1 MLFLHTKKGQYLF
14 TKNILFLFVSLLLI
28 ISVLSAFWIGQY
40 PITFDEYIEVIYY
53 WLGLEQT
60 PEILKTSES
69 ISMILQEIRLPRIL
83 GAIIVGASLSV
94 SGAVFQGMFV
104 NPLVSPSILGVLSG
118 ASFGAALG
126 MLLGESF
133 LFIQF
138 TAFLFGFIAVFLALM
153 IGKTYGN
160 GNGLLML
167 VLGGV
172 ISSSLFGAFLS
183 LIKYMADPYNTLP
196 SIVYWLMGSL
206 SAVTLESV
214 GLIFPWVFISTLILM
229 LFGKH
234 LNLMSLGEDDALSL
248 GVDVKKVRLLM
259 IILATLLS
267 TLSVMLAGIIGW
279 IGLVIP
285 HIARFLIGSN
295 HIKLIPFSAILGATF
310 LVIVDTISRMVSQT
324 EIPLGIITS
333 LVGIPVFILVL
344 RYNFKRDQA

>member
-1 MLFLHTKKGQYLF
+1 MYCFLY
-14 TKNILFLFVSLLLI
+14 VSLLLVL
-28 ISVLSAFWIGQY
+28 SVLIAFWVGQY
-40 PITFDEYIEVIYY
+40 PITFDEYVEVLYY
-53 WLGLEQT
+53 WLGIEQT
-60 PEILKTSES
+60 PEVLKTSES

-83 GAIIVGASLSV
+83 AAILVGASLSI

-126 MLLGESF
+126 MLFGQSYLV
-133 LFIQF
+133 IQF
-138 TAFLFGFIAVFLALM
+138 TAFIFGFIAVFLALM

-172 ISSSLFGAFLS
+172 ISSSLFSAFLS

-214 GLIFPWVFISTLILM
+214 GLIFPWVLISTLILM

-234 LNLMSLGEDDALSL
+234 LNLMSLGEEDALSL
-248 GVDVKKVRLLM
+248 GVDIKKVRLLM

-285 HIARFLIGSN
+285 HIARFLIGSD

-310 LVIVDTISRMVSQT
+310 LVIVDTVSRTISQT

-333 LVGIPVFILVL
+333 LVGIPVFIFVL

>member
-1 MLFLHTKKGQYLF
+1 MYTKI
-14 TKNILFLFVSLLLI
+14 NLLL
-28 ISVLSAFWIGQY
+28 LSIFILTFSIFIAFWIGQY
-40 PITFDEYIEVIYY
+40 PISFIEYMDVIDY
-53 WLGLEQT
+53 WLGIEQS
-60 PEILKTSES
+60 SEVFKNSQS

-83 GAIIVGASLSV
+83 AAVLVGASLSI

-126 MLLGESF
+126 MLLGESIF
-133 LFIQF
+133 FIHF
-138 TAFLFGFIAVFLALM
+138 TAFIFGFIAVFLALM
-153 IGKTYGN
+153 IGKTYSIGN
-160 GNGLLML
+160 NLLML

-214 GLIFPWVFISTLILM
+214 GLIFPWVLISTIILM
-229 LFGKH
+229 FFGKH
-234 LNLMSLGEDDALSL
+234 LNLMSLGEDDAISL
-248 GVDVKKVRLLM
+248 GVDVKKVRFFM

-279 IGLVIP
+279 VGLVIP

-295 HIKLIPFSAILGATF
+295 HIVLIPFSAILGGAF
-310 LVIVDTISRMVSQT
+310 LVIVDTISRTVSQT

-333 LVGIPVFILVL
+333 LVGIPVFIFVL
-344 RYNFKRDQA
+344 RYNFKRNNV

>member
-1 MLFLHTKKGQYLF
+1 MLRYIK
-14 TKNILFLFVSLLLI
+14 LL
-28 ISVLSAFWIGQY
+28 
-40 PITFDEYIEVIYY
+40 
-53 WLGLEQT
+53 
-60 PEILKTSES
+60 KS
-69 ISMILQEIRLPRIL
+69 ISMIYKRLDCLRIL

-126 MLLGESF
+126 MLLGESM

-153 IGKTYGN
+153 IGKTYATGN
-160 GNGLLML
+160 SLLML

-172 ISSSLFGAFLS
+172 ISSSLFAALLS

-206 SAVTLESV
+206 SSVTLEAV
-214 GLIFPWVFISTLILM
+214 GLIFPWILISTLL
-229 LFGKH
+229 LVFFGKH
-234 LNLMSLGEDDALSL
+234 LNLMSLGEEDALSL
-248 GVDVKKVRLLM
+248 GVDVKKVRFLM

-279 IGLVIP
+279 VGLVIP
-285 HIARFLIGSN
+285 HIARFIIGSN
-295 HIKLIPFSAILGATF
+295 HITLIPFCAILGVYF
-310 LVIVDTISRMVSQT
+310 FS
-324 EIPLGIITS
+324 
-333 LVGIPVFILVL
+333 
-344 RYNFKRDQA
+344 NC

>member
-1 MLFLHTKKGQYLF
+1 MFS
-14 TKNILFLFVSLLLI
+14 KNFLFILVSILLVT
-28 ISVLSAFWIGQY
+28 SVLVAFWVGQY
-40 PITFDEYIEVIYY
+40 PITFDEYMDVINY
-53 WLGLEQT
+53 WLGVEQT
-60 PEILKTSES
+60 PTIFKTSES

-83 GAIIVGASLSV
+83 AAIMVGAALSV

-126 MLLGESF
+126 MLLGESL
-133 LFIQF
+133 LFIQL
-138 TAFLFGFIAVFLALM
+138 TAFVFGFIAVFLALM
-153 IGKTYGN
+153 IGKTYAN
-160 GNGLLML
+160 GNSLLML

-172 ISSSLFGAFLS
+172 ISSSLFSALLS

-206 SAVTLESV
+206 SSVTLESV
-214 GLIFPWVFISTLILM
+214 GLIFPWVFVSTLLLV

-248 GVDVKKVRLLM
+248 GVDVRKVRFLM

-279 IGLVIP
+279 VGLVIP

-295 HIKLIPFSAILGATF
+295 HIALIPFCAILGGTF
-310 LVIVDTISRMVSQT
+310 LVIVDTLSRTISQT

-333 LVGIPVFILVL
+333 LVGIPVFIFVL
-344 RYNFKRDQA
+344 RYNLKRDQV

>member
-1 MLFLHTKKGQYLF
+1 LF
-14 TKNILFLFVSLLLI
+14 TKNILFVFVSILLAV
-28 ISVLSAFWIGQY
+28 SVLMAFWIGQY
-40 PITFDEYIEVIYY
+40 PITFDEYIQVIYY

-60 PEILKTSES
+60 PDVLKTSES

-83 GAIIVGASLSV
+83 GAILVGASLSV

-138 TAFLFGFIAVFLALM
+138 TAFLFGFVAVFLSLM
-153 IGKTYGN
+153 IGKTYAN

-183 LIKYMADPYNTLP
+183 LIKYIADPYNTLP

-206 SAVTLESV
+206 SAVTLEAV
-214 GLIFPWVFISTLILM
+214 GLIFPWILVSTVILM
-229 LFGKH
+229 IFGKH

-248 GVDVKKVRLLM
+248 GVDVKKVRFLM

-333 LVGIPVFILVL
+333 LVGIPVFIFVL
-344 RYNFKRDQA
+344 RYNFKRDAA

>member
-1 MLFLHTKKGQYLF
+1 MFSKNLLFIGVF
-14 TKNILFLFVSLLLI
+14 SLFVT
-28 ISVLSAFWIGQY
+28 SVFLSFWVGQY
-40 PITFDEYIEVIYY
+40 PITFAEYIDVINH
-53 WLGLEQT
+53 WLGVEQT
-60 PEILKTSES
+60 TEVSKTSES

-83 GAIIVGASLSV
+83 AAIVVGSSLSV
-94 SGAVFQGMFV
+94 SGAAFQGMFV

-126 MLLGESF
+126 MLFGQSL
-133 LFIQF
+133 LIIQM
-138 TAFLFGFIAVFLALM
+138 TAFIFGFIAVFLALM
-153 IGKTYGN
+153 IGKTYAN
-160 GNGLLML
+160 GNSLLML

-172 ISSSLFGAFLS
+172 ISSSLFSALLS

-206 SAVTLESV
+206 SSVTLESV
-214 GLIFPWVFISTLILM
+214 GLIFPWVLISTLLLV

-248 GVDVKKVRLLM
+248 GVDVKKVRLLI
-259 IILATLLS
+259 IILATFLS

-279 IGLVIP
+279 VGLVIP

-295 HIKLIPFSAILGATF
+295 HITLIPFCAILGATF
-310 LVIVDTISRMVSQT
+310 LVIVDTLSRTISPI

-333 LVGIPVFILVL
+333 LVGIPVFIFVL
-344 RYNFKRDQA
+344 RYNLKRDEV

>member
-1 MLFLHTKKGQYLF
+1 M
-14 TKNILFLFVSLLLI
+14 ISILLLI
-28 ISVLSAFWIGQY
+28 SVLLSFWIGQY
-40 PITFDEYIEVIYY
+40 PITFKEYIDVIYY
-53 WLGLEQT
+53 WIGVEQT
-60 PEILKTSES
+60 PEVFKTSQS

-83 GAIIVGASLSV
+83 AAILVGASLSV

-126 MLLGESF
+126 MLLGESM

-138 TAFLFGFIAVFLALM
+138 TAFIFGFIAVFLALM
-153 IGKTYGN
+153 IGKTYAN
-160 GNGLLML
+160 GNSLLML

-172 ISSSLFGAFLS
+172 ISSSLFSAFLS

-206 SAVTLESV
+206 SAVTLEAV
-214 GLIFPWVFISTLILM
+214 GMIFPWVLVSTLLLIF
-229 LFGKH
+229 FGKH

-248 GVDVKKVRLLM
+248 GVDVKKIRFLM

-279 IGLVIP
+279 VGLVIP

-295 HIKLIPFSAILGATF
+295 HIVLIPFSAILGGTF
-310 LVIVDTISRMVSQT
+310 LVIVDTISRNISQT

-333 LVGIPVFILVL
+333 LVGIPVFIFVL
-344 RYNFKRDQA
+344 RYNLKRNEG